1 LSKKVDF
8 LKKIWYNYIVDKV
21 INHFSNI
28 NKKQDIKEIFIMAV
42 MKENTKKVFEFLR
55 TVNGQNVTAA
65 DVAEALG
72 LEKRSID
79 GIFTSAIQK
88 KGYGVRIPAEI
99 ELEDG
104 SHKGVKFLQLTEA
117 GMTLDLE
124 NPDAE

>member
-1 LSKKVDF
+1 
-8 LKKIWYNYIVDKV
+8 
-21 INHFSNI
+21 
-28 NKKQDIKEIFIMAV
+28 MA

-72 LEKRSID
+72 LEKRSVD

-88 KGYGVRIPAEI
+88 KGYGVRVPAEI

-104 SHKGVKFLQLTEA
+104 SHKTVKFLQLTDA